1 MVNLMMRFIFVAL
14 FLAGLLP
21 FSSPAQS
28 ADAAEI
34 QTVLVANQEATLAS
48 PMKGQIVK
56 LDFFNGDQFSKDDVL
71 VAFDCRIIEAQ
82 YAGAAAR
89 LEGAN
94 ATLGTKKKLKELK
107 SASKLEYA
115 LAVAEAKQANAEA
128 REYKVQKELCVIK
141 APYDGRVTGKDANL
155 HETVES
161 GQPLLKIASMDKL
174 QAQLLVPS
182 VWLSW
187 LKTGS
192 ALRLKI
198 DENGKSYAAHIIRIG
213 GEVDAVSQSIMV
225 VAELDER
232 EDDLLPGM
240 SGTAYFNTP
249 TPRKEAQK
257 TKLQPASQAG
267 LLQPKQDHE

>member
-1 MVNLMMRFIFVAL
+1 MRFIFMAL
-14 FLAGLLP
+14 LLAGLSS
-21 FSSPAQS
+21 FSPRAQS
-28 ADAAEI
+28 ANAAEI

-48 PMKGQIVK
+48 PMKGQITK
-56 LDFFNGDQFSKDDVL
+56 LNFYNGDKFSKDDIL
-71 VAFDCRIIEAQ
+71 VSFDCRIVEAQ
-82 YAGAAAR
+82 YAGAEAR

-94 ATLGTKKKLKELK
+94 ATLTTKKKLKELK

-115 LAVAEAKQANAEA
+115 LAVAEAKQAGAEA
-128 REYKVQKELCVIK
+128 REYRVQKELCVIK
-141 APYDGRVTGKDANL
+141 APYDGRVTGKNANL
-155 HETVES
+155 HETVEP

-182 VWLSW
+182 IWLSW
-187 LKTGS
+187 LKTNS

-198 DENGKSYAAHIIRIG
+198 DENGKSYSAHIVRIG
-213 GEVDAVSQSIMV
+213 GEVDAVSQSIVV

-249 TPRKEAQK
+249 TAKAPAQK
-257 TKLQPASQAG
+257 NLQPPPQAG
-267 LLQPKQDHE
+267 LLKPKQDHE